1 MPEPSGQRRGL
12 AWLLAALS
20 ALGPFSIDAYLP
32 SFAAIG
38 HSLNASPLQVQQTL
52 SAYLFAFAAMTL
64 WHGALA
70 DRYGRRRVILAA
82 LLLFAL
88 ASLGCLLATSISQL
102 WFWRAWQGVTAGA
115 GIVVSRAIVRDLY
128 QGAEAQRLMARI
140 TMIFALAP
148 AIAPLL
154 GGWLQVN
161 FGWRAVFAFLAL
173 STVALW
179 LACLKWL
186 PESLPPEKRQPLHP
200 TYLLGAYRKV
210 LSTPGFL
217 AACAALSLNFAGFFI
232 YVLSAPV
239 FVMQHLGLPE
249 TAFLWLFAPAMLGLL
264 GGSALSS
271 QLAGRCRPERSLQLG
286 YLLMSVAATVNLLYS
301 HFFPAGLPG
310 SILPIGLYTAGM
322 ALAMP
327 SLTLQAL
334 DPFPQQ
340 RGLAASCQTFL
351 QSSFNGLCAALIAPA
366 LWSSPQ
372 HLSLGMTTLL
382 LLGALASVL
391 QRRWRVGG

>member
-1 MPEPSGQRRGL
+1 MPEQSGQRRGL

-38 HSLNASPLQVQQTL
+38 HSLDASPLQVQQTL
-52 SAYLFAFAAMTL
+52 SVYLFAFAAMSL

-88 ASLGCLLATSISQL
+88 ASLGCLLATSIGQL

-115 GIVVSRAIVRDLY
+115 GIVVSRAIVRDLFDD
-128 QGAEAQRLMARI
+128 ADAQRLMARI

-264 GGSALSS
+264 AGSALSG
-271 QLAGRCRPERSLQLG
+271 QLAGRRSAAYCLRLG
-286 YLLMSVAATVNLLYS
+286 YALMALAATVNLLY
-301 HFFPAGLPG
+301 HHVFPPTLPW
-310 SILPIGLYTAGM
+310 SILPIGLYTSGM

-327 SLTLQAL
+327 SLTLAAL
-334 DPFPQQ
+334 DLFPRQ

-366 LWSSPQ
+366 LWSSAR
-372 HLSLGMTTLL
+372 HLSLGMAGLL
-382 LLGALASVL
+382 LLGALAS
-391 QRRWRVGG
+391 QRQWRGRAAA